1 MAGTEKEAKL
11 SPEQS
16 TALLDFLTH
25 QETYKEIE
33 DFKIPGAIHHYGPPF
48 QNQVDSPQSPI
59 LQSLLAKFILKLPG
73 LRDVSPQFW
82 NGRVDNLIEDL
93 TAAELSESY
102 DKGVLGIRKTLATA
116 ISALIEYPARGVL
129 GGFPKQKIEHTG
141 EYDISNPDHVLQAWQ
156 DCVQELVYGD
166 LIDKLFEKAA
176 ETDDLKQHDAV
187 VQGMHEFM
195 VVNIASL
202 MHYTLVL
209 SPEGPT
215 MLRMI
220 SNVHN
225 LLPYMVMRQTLK
237 VGNVATM
244 ISGMVRVIL
253 AKVSVATVTN
263 WIGLS
268 SGADEGMNLLQQ
280 IIAQVLGWDRS
291 ALKKRAVAI
300 EKSKDAPPKAVL
312 EELKAWIDR
321 SREEHDEC
329 RRQSA
334 ESNMSIVSMIL
345 ALSSVS
351 AELTESQHAKAQE
364 YLSLQLAIRDR
375 QQIVKVMCKRN
386 PDVLTAAIRDAVDAY
401 TPIIRHVHQAVDLSD
416 TLWDFER
423 FLTDML
429 KIAQPDAKKTG
440 AKPPSVE
447 DFVDLLHRHQS
458 SCHKFLHQ
466 VAKNGKEMTGWWRE
480 YVHMAAAHFRN
491 DTKPPQSNS
500 VVHDEMATGGLQE
513 ALEEAFTNLSDGDQK
528 AVKAEMDAWSQYID
542 DLHTSSATR
551 IASVIK
557 RDKTTPFGP
566 GAYLARWQQLLDDT
580 QITPEKS
587 IGPVRYGS
595 SESVR
600 EQGRKDIEGQDA
612 GLVSEQHVEKAVGDK
627 LPQPPKADVTS
638 RLLWPKFREAL
649 VGKRDKR

>member
-1 MAGTEKEAKL
+1 MAGTENEAKL
-11 SPEQS
+11 SAEQT

-141 EYDISNPDHVLQAWQ
+141 EYDISNPDHVLQAWK

-244 ISGMVRVIL
+244 ISGMVRVVL

-280 IIAQVLGWDRS
+280 IISQVLGWDKS
-291 ALKKRAVAI
+291 ALKKRAATI

-345 ALSSVS
+345 ALSSAS

-429 KIAQPDAKKTG
+429 KIAQPDAKK
-440 AKPPSVE
+440 ADARPPSVE

-458 SCHKFLHQ
+458 SSHKFLHQ

-491 DTKPPQSNS
+491 DEKPPKSES
-500 VVHDEMATGGLQE
+500 VVPDEMATGGLQKT
-513 ALEEAFTNLSDGDQK
+513 LEEAFMNLSDSDQK

-542 DLHTSSATR
+542 DLHTASATR

-587 IGPVRYGS
+587 NSPVRFGS
-595 SESVR
+595 SKSVK
-600 EQGRKDIEGQDA
+600 EEGRKDIEGQDA
-612 GLVSEQHVEKAVGDK
+612 ALVSEQHVEKAVDDK
-627 LPQPPKADVTS
+627 LPQPPKADATS

-649 VGKRDKR
+649 VGKRDKK

>member
-1 MAGTEKEAKL
+1 L

-25 QETYKEIE
+25 QETYKEVE
-33 DFKIPGAIHHYGPPF
+33 DFKFPGAIHHYGPPF

-59 LQSLLAKFILKLPG
+59 LQSLLAKFVLKLPG
-73 LRDVSPQFW
+73 LRNVSPQFW
-82 NGRVDNLIEDL
+82 KASVDDLIEDL

-129 GGFPKQKIEHTG
+129 GGFPKKKIEHTG
-141 EYDISNPDHVLQAWQ
+141 EYDVSNPDHVLQAWK

-166 LIDKLFEKAA
+166 LVDKLFEKAA
-176 ETDDLKQHDAV
+176 ETDDLEQHDAV

-220 SNVHN
+220 SNVHT

-280 IIAQVLGWDRS
+280 IISQVLGWDRN
-291 ALKKRAVAI
+291 ALKKRATAI

-312 EELKAWIDR
+312 EELRAWIDR

-334 ESNMSIVSMIL
+334 QQSMSIVSMIL

-351 AELTESQHAKAQE
+351 EELTESQHAKAQE

-416 TLWDFER
+416 TLWDLER

-429 KIAQPDAKKTG
+429 KIAQPDAKK
-440 AKPPSVE
+440 ANAEPPSVE

-480 YVHMAAAHFRN
+480 YVHMAAAYFRN
-491 DTKPPQSNS
+491 DQKPPESES
-500 VVHDEMATGGLQE
+500 VIPDEMATGGLQK
-513 ALEEAFTNLSDGDQK
+513 ALEEAFANLSASDQN
-528 AVKAEMDAWSQYID
+528 AVKAEMDAWKQYID
-542 DLHTSSATR
+542 DLHTASATR

-580 QITPEKS
+580 QITPEKANS
-587 IGPVRYGS
+587 PVRSG
-595 SESVR
+595 
-600 EQGRKDIEGQDA
+600 
-612 GLVSEQHVEKAVGDK
+612 
-627 LPQPPKADVTS
+627 
-638 RLLWPKFREAL
+638 
-649 VGKRDKR
+649 